1 MGCVHIIAFVLT
13 TTLALQS
20 GILSGKILSY
30 KIIIQT
36 HERVLTKSLGEVYL
50 SVVFFCEGKL
60 NLK

>member
-36 HERVLTKSLGEVYL
+36 HERVLTIPWGKFIYQLYS
-50 SVVFFCEGKL
+50 SVRE
-60 NLK
+60 N